1 MPLRAPRATLTS
13 AQARALD
20 QLTGLCRRRVVPGHV
35 GNALQC
41 ALPAR
46 LCRRCVVPVRVGK
59 RLTTLPGFAHGA
71 WCLFVFGT
79 FAAAGCRHC
88 RWTASSATAACLLG
102 NRAAFTCDPS
112 RCTVASVTN
121 VKEQLVMYLVL
132 LAMPCNA
139 LQRYWALPT
148 VCGACSCWRALYHLT
163 GLRPT
168 VSGACSG

>member
-1 MPLRAPRATLTS
+1 MRTPHDTLKS

-20 QLTGLCRRRVVPGHV
+20 HLTGFCRRRVVPVHV

-46 LCRRCVVPVRVGK
+46 LCRRCVVPVRIGK
-59 RLTTLPGFAHGA
+59 RLTTLPGFADGGSR
-71 WCLFVFGT
+71 LFVFST

-102 NRAAFTCDPS
+102 NRASFTCDPS
-112 RCTVASVTN
+112 PCTTASVTN
-121 VKEQLVMYLVL
+121 VKEQLVIYLVV

-148 VCGACSCWRALYHLT
+148 VCGACSCWRALYHLA

-168 VSGACSG
+168 VRGACSG